1 MIKVPIYSGLF
12 FFTIFVKKSMF
23 FSFIVPVY
31 NRPDEIDEL
40 LESLTMFTSSIP
52 FEVVI
57 VEDGST
63 IPCENI
69 IEKYTPKLTISY
81 YFKSNSGPG
90 DSRNYGMTLAKGDY
104 YIILDSDCIIP
115 PNYLSQVQKSLEEEY
130 VDCFGGPDAA
140 LDSFS
145 DIQKAINFTMTSFLT
160 TGGIR
165 GGSEKVDKFQP
176 RSFNMGL
183 SKKAFEASNG
193 FGNIHPGEDPDLSI
207 RLWNLDFK
215 TKLIK
220 NAFVYHKR
228 RISWEKFQ
236 IQVNKFGKARPILN
250 FWYPEYTKIT
260 FWFPSLFL
268 LGFLFSA
275 LLAIFK
281 IYFFIALYGFYFS
294 LLFISSLLSNKSL
307 KIALYSLWATI
318 IQFYGYGKGFLQ
330 SYYKISILKQ
340 KPQEAFPELF
350 FKK

>member
-1 MIKVPIYSGLF
+1 MY
-12 FFTIFVKKSMF
+12 

-40 LESLTMFTSSIP
+40 LESLTKFTSSIP
-52 FEVVI
+52 FEIVI
-57 VEDGST
+57 IEDGST
-63 IPCENI
+63 IPCGNI
-69 IEKYTPKLTISY
+69 IEKYKDELTISY
-81 YFKSNSGPG
+81 YFKPNSGPG
-90 DSRNYGMTLAKGDY
+90 DSRNYGMKVAKGDY
-104 YIILDSDCIIP
+104 FIILDSDCIIP
-115 PNYLSQVQKSLEEEY
+115 QDYLTQVQMSLDAEY

-183 SKKAFEASNG
+183 SKIAFEASKG

-207 RLWNLDFK
+207 RLWNLGFK

-220 NAFVYHKR
+220 SAFVYHKR

-236 IQVNKFGKARPILN
+236 VQVNKFGKARPILN
-250 FWYPEYTKIT
+250 SWYPEHKKIT
-260 FWFPSLFL
+260 FWFPTLFL
-268 LGFLFSA
+268 IGFIFSV
-275 LLAIFK
+275 LLT
-281 IYFFIALYGFYFS
+281 FFNLPFFLALYGFYFL
-294 LLFISSLLSNKSL
+294 LLFITSLSFNKNL

-318 IQFYGYGKGFLQ
+318 IQFYGYGKGFLL
-330 SYYKISILKQ
+330 SYFKISILKQ